1 MHAKP
6 VLVTGATG
14 YVGGRLVQR
23 LLDAGYRVRAAGR
36 SLAKIRARPWSAHPR
51 LEPVYADMQDVHS
64 VSSAAKGCFVAYYL
78 VHSMTYTGRDFASLD
93 RRAAQNMGQA
103 AGKANL
109 ERIIYLGGLGGESR
123 NISKHLFSRAE
134 VAQILSKGPVPI
146 TVLRAA
152 MILGSGSAS
161 FEILRYLTERLPV
174 MITPRGVHTK
184 CQPISIRNVLNYL
197 LGCLESDET
206 IGRTY
211 DIGGPDIVTYAE
223 LINIYAEQAG
233 LRRRVVIAVPFFPL
247 WLAAYLVGVITP
259 VPRSLTTPLVQGMFT
274 EVICRENRIRSVIPQ
289 NLMTC
294 RASISR
300 ALEKV
305 EQHIVDTSYS
315 DAGLTLPPE
324 WALRGDASYSGGHIL
339 ESTYRL
345 RLRAGVVRVW
355 APIQRIGGETG
366 WYYWD
371 TLLRIRGFM
380 DKVLGGVGVKRGRRH
395 PVEIAVGDA
404 LDSWRV
410 LAAEP
415 LQRLLLL
422 SEMKHPGRVFLELRV
437 VPLDGDET
445 ELSVTFRLLP
455 KGLGGVV
462 YWYAITPVHYFMFR
476 GMLQNIAEAI
486 GLNSDGLPRPGCAM

>member
-1 MHAKP
+1 MHARP

-23 LLDAGYRVRAAGR
+23 LLDAGYKVRAAGR
-36 SLAKIRARPWSAHPR
+36 SLEKIRARPWSVHPN
-51 LEPVYADMQDVHS
+51 LEPVYGEMQDVGS
-64 VSSAAKGCFVAYYL
+64 VTRAAKGCSAAYYL
-78 VHSMTYTGRDFASLD
+78 VHSMTYTEKDFDNLD
-93 RRAAQNMGQA
+93 RQA
-103 AGKANL
+103 ARNMVQAADAAGL
-109 ERIIYLGGLGGESR
+109 DRMIYLGGLGGETGKL
-123 NISKHLFSRAE
+123 SKHLLSRAE
-134 VAQILSKGPVPI
+134 VAEILSKGPVPV

-197 LGCLESDET
+197 VGCLDHEET
-206 IGRTY
+206 MGGTY

-223 LINIYAEQAG
+223 LINIYAEEAG
-233 LRRRVVIAVPFFPL
+233 LRKRVIAAVPFFPL
-247 WLAAYLVGVITP
+247 GLAAYLVSVITP
-259 VPRSLTTPLVQGMFT
+259 VPPSLAKPLVGGMFT
-274 EVICRENRIRSVIPQ
+274 EVICRDNRILSVMPQ
-289 NLMTC
+289 DLMTC
-294 RASISR
+294 RASVSR

-315 DAGLTLPPE
+315 DAGLTLEPE
-324 WALRGDASYSGGHIL
+324 WALRGDASYSWGQIL

-345 RLRAGVVRVW
+345 RLRGGVERVW
-355 APIQRIGGETG
+355 DPIQRIGGETG

-371 TLLRIRGFM
+371 SLLRLRGFI
-380 DKVLGGVGVKRGRRH
+380 DKLIGGVGVNRGRRH

-404 LDSWRV
+404 LDNWRV

-415 LQRLLLL
+415 QQRLLLL

-437 VPLDGDET
+437 TPLEEYET

-455 KGLGGVV
+455 KGLGGVA
-462 YWYAITPVHYFMFR
+462 YWYAITLVHYFMFK
-476 GMLQNIAEAI
+476 GMLRNLAGAA
-486 GLNSDGLPRPGCAM
+486 GVAPAGVRSSGV

>member
-36 SLAKIRARPWSAHPR
+36 SLEKIRARPWSAHPH
-51 LEPVYADMQDVHS
+51 LEPVYADMQDLQS
-64 VSSAAKGCFVAYYL
+64 VSRAARGCFAAYYL
-78 VHSMTYTGRDFASLD
+78 VHSMMYTGRDFDSLD
-93 RRAAQNMGQA
+93 RQAARNMVQA
-103 AGKANL
+103 AGAAGL

-123 NISKHLFSRAE
+123 NLSKHLFSRAE
-134 VAQILSKGPVPI
+134 VAKILSKGPVPV

-161 FEILRYLTERLPV
+161 FEILRYLAERLPV
-174 MITPRGVHTK
+174 MITPRGVHTR

-197 LGCLESDET
+197 LGCLERDET

-223 LINIYAEQAG
+223 LIHIYAEQAG
-233 LRRRVVIAVPFFPL
+233 LRRRIIIAVPFFPL
-247 WLAAYLVGVITP
+247 GLAAYLVGVITP
-259 VPRSLTTPLVQGMFT
+259 VPPSLAIPLVEGMFT
-274 EVICRENRIRSVIPQ
+274 EVICRDSQILSVIPQ
-289 NLMTC
+289 DLMTC
-294 RASISR
+294 RVSISR

-345 RLRAGVVRVW
+345 LLRAEVDRAW

-371 TLLRIRGFM
+371 SLLRIRGFM
-380 DKVLGGVGVKRGRRH
+380 DKLLGGVGVNRGRRH
-395 PVEIAVGDA
+395 PAEIAVGDA

-415 LQRLLLL
+415 SQRLLLL

-437 VPLDGDET
+437 APQGPDET

-462 YWYAITPVHYFMFR
+462 YWYAITPVHHFMFR
-476 GMLQNIAEAI
+476 GMLQNIAGAI
-486 GLNSDGLPRPGCAM
+486 GLNPAGRPFSRS

>member
-23 LLDAGYRVRAAGR
+23 LLDAGYKVRAAGR
-36 SLAKIRARPWSAHPR
+36 SLEKIRARPWSVHSN
-51 LEPVYADMQDVHS
+51 LEPVHADMQDVDS
-64 VSSAAKGCFVAYYL
+64 VSRAAKGCFAGYYL
-78 VHSMTYTGRDFASLD
+78 VHSMTYTGKDFDNLD
-93 RRAAQNMGQA
+93 RLAARNMVQA
-103 AGKANL
+103 AGAAGL
-109 ERIIYLGGLGGESR
+109 ERMIYLGGLGEEGG
-123 NISKHLFSRAE
+123 NLSKHLSSRAE
-134 VAQILSKGPVPI
+134 VARILSEGPVPV

-197 LGCLESDET
+197 VGCLDHGET
-206 IGRTY
+206 TGRTY

-233 LRRRVVIAVPFFPL
+233 LRRRIIIAVPCFPL
-247 WLAAYLVGVITP
+247 GLAAYLVSLITP
-259 VPRSLTTPLVQGMFT
+259 VPPLLAMPLVQGMFN
-274 EVICRENRIRSVIPQ
+274 EVICRESQLLNVMPQ
-289 NLMTC
+289 DLMTC

-315 DAGLTLPPE
+315 DAGLTLQPE
-324 WALRGDASYSGGHIL
+324 WALRGDASYSWGQIL

-345 RLRAGVVRVW
+345 RLRAGAERVW

-371 TLLRIRGFM
+371 SLLRLRGFI
-380 DKVLGGVGVKRGRRH
+380 DKLLGGVGVNRGRRH

-404 LDSWRV
+404 LDNWRV

-415 LQRLLLL
+415 PQRLLFL
-422 SEMKHPGRVFLELRV
+422 SEMKHPGRVFLELLV
-437 VPLDGDET
+437 TPLDGDET
-445 ELSVTFRLLP
+445 ELSVSFRLLP
-455 KGLGGVV
+455 KGLGGVA

-476 GMLQNIAEAI
+476 GMLQNIAGAA
-486 GLNSDGLPRPGCAM
+486 GLTPAGIPSPGV

>member
-36 SLAKIRARPWSAHPR
+36 SIGKIRARPWSVHPN
-51 LEPVYADMQDVHS
+51 LEPVYAEMQDVDS
-64 VSSAAKGCFVAYYL
+64 VTRAAIGCSAAYYL
-78 VHSMTYTGRDFASLD
+78 VHSMTHTGKDFENLD
-93 RRAAQNMGQA
+93 RRAALNMVQA
-103 AGKANL
+103 ADAAGL
-109 ERIIYLGGLGGESR
+109 ERMIYLGGLGDESR
-123 NISKHLFSRAE
+123 HLSKHLSSRAE
-134 VAQILSKGPVPI
+134 VAKILSKGPVPV

-174 MITPRGVHTK
+174 MITPGGVHTK

-197 LGCLESDET
+197 VGCLENQET
-206 IGRTY
+206 TGRTY
-211 DIGGPDIVTYAE
+211 DIGGPDIVTYVE
-223 LINIYAEQAG
+223 LINIYAERAG
-233 LRRRVVIAVPFFPL
+233 LRRRVIIAVPCFPL
-247 WLAAYLVGVITP
+247 RLAAYLVTLITP
-259 VPRSLTTPLVQGMFT
+259 VPPSLAMPLVQGMFN
-274 EVICRENRIRSVIPQ
+274 EVICRDNQILSVIPQ
-289 NLMTC
+289 DLMTC

-324 WALRGDASYSGGHIL
+324 WALRGDASYSWGQIL

-345 RLRAGVVRVW
+345 RLKTGVERVW
-355 APIQRIGGETG
+355 APIQRIGGENG

-371 TLLRIRGFM
+371 SLLRIRGFM
-380 DKVLGGVGVKRGRRH
+380 DQVIGGVGVSRGRRH

-415 LQRLLLL
+415 SQRLLLL

-437 VPLDGDET
+437 IPLGRNET

-455 KGLGGVV
+455 RGLAGVV

-476 GMLQNIAEAI
+476 GMLRNMAEAA
-486 GLNSDGLPRPGCAM
+486 GLNPAHVPSPGV